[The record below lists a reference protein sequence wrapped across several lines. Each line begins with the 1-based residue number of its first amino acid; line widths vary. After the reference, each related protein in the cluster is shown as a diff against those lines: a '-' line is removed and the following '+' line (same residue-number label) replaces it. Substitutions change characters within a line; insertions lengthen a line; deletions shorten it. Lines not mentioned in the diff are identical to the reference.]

1 MIQEELYRRIL
12 EKRPHALIRS
22 ARLGK
27 NKAIR
32 QELQSAYLQSERKV
46 FGNTQRKEK
55 HRNILNTCKDKQN
68 GISDEELTAL
78 LEFFDENHTFRGKCF
93 IQKIFKRRL
102 LFYYNHMSNEIIN
115 FRSGEQSV

>member
-12 EKRPHALIRS
+12 EKRPHALTRI

-32 QELQSAYLQSERKV
+32 QELQSAYLQSERKL

-93 IQKIFKRRL
+93 IKKIFKSDCY
-102 LFYYNHMSNEIIN
+102 FIIIICLMK
-115 FRSGEQSV
+115 